1 MDQKYSQEMLE
12 IVKNNIIK
20 DTSVFEKTKKSYA
33 IK

>member
-20 DTSVFEKTKKSYA
+20 DTSVFEKTKKKVMS
-33 IK
+33 